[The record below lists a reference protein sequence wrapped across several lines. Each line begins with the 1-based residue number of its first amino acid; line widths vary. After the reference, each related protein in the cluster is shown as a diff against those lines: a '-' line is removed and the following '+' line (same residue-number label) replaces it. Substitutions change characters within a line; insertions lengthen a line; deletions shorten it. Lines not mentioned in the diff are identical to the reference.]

1 MNTPVVDSRSHPKQ
15 MKTIHL
21 FPLLILLLSLP
32 GCADDDDTATPRATT
47 FDYAFGSDAEGW
59 MGDFADYPEGEE
71 DFYELTFDYATLPTP
86 LDTQEGALRQSGNNH
101 SDDLFM
107 YAYRP
112 IEGLEPGATYEA
124 TFELRIATDVP
135 SGSFGVGGS
144 PGESVYVKAGL
155 LSEAPVRTLNQL
167 NEYRVNFDKGN
178 QSAGGP
184 DMIVLGN
191 FANGTDQS
199 EYTLKTLRNT
209 EPFLATADADGKLW
223 FVVGTDSG
231 YESTTTIYYD
241 AISVSLR

>member
-1 MNTPVVDSRSHPKQ
+1 

-21 FPLLILLLSLP
+21 FPLLVLLLSLP
-32 GCADDDDTATPRATT
+32 GCADDDDATTPRATN
-47 FDYAFGSDAEGW
+47 FDYTFTGDTEGW

-71 DFYELTFDYATLPTP
+71 DFYELSFGHATLPAP
-86 LDTQEGALRQSGNNH
+86 LNTAEGALRQSGNNH

-112 IEGLEPGATYEA
+112 IDGLEPGATYEA
-124 TFELRIATDVP
+124 TFELRIATNVP

-155 LSEAPVRTLNQL
+155 LTRAPARTLDAL

-178 QSAGGP
+178 QSTGGT
-184 DMIVLGN
+184 DMTVLGN
-191 FANGTDQS
+191 FANGTDES
-199 EYTLKTLRNT
+199 DYALKTLSNT
-209 EPFLATADADGKLW
+209 EPFPVTADADGKLW
-223 FVVGTDSG
+223 LVVGTDSG
-231 YESTTTIYYD
+231 FESTTTIYYD